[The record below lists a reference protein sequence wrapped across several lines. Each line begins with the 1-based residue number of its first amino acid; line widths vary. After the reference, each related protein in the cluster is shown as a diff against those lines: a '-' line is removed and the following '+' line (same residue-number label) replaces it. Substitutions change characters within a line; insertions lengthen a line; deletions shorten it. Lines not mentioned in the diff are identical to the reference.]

1 MSLKSIVQAYQ
12 SMYEAKK
19 AAKDYDGDG
28 KIESGTD
35 EYMGSRDKAIKKAM
49 AKKGMKKEEIENV
62 FAEIEEHHQ
71 KDADGNVIEHDENPR
86 PEEEIADDLA
96 PASVEE
102 GSVYGMY
109 KGSGK
114 PSGAMAAFAKKDKKK
129 APRMQKGAMAYDG
142 PNKAASEAKDRLMA
156 KAKEKRKN
164 MGETLQSLLDTLEE
178 GAELDKYDAVVA
190 YLIDE
195 QLAED
200 FDHAQ
205 RIMVTLKPELVEEVY
220 QNQLIESEKLAKKA
234 YERAKTLGA
243 RRRSSYEYRKK
254 GSYGVG
260 KNERAGYNLSQSQ
273 SSRNTSPATQGGPQ
287 TGGGP
292 KSFGYAK
299 HKSNPVKSKSGYD
312 SGGEGHQKKADTKVT
327 MKKDGKTPLKTPR
340 YKYSTK
346 QRDQMGYYGRMEKRD
361 PKKNPKHEANKKK

>member
-205 RIMVTLKPELVEEVY
+205 KIMGTLKSELVEEIY
-220 QNQLIESEKLAKKA
+220 RDQLWTLFDESREYSHNPEKYHDSKGYDKKLEKDKP
-234 YERAKTLGA
+234 YHKRSRAA
-243 RRRSSYEYRKK
+243 RMADPKR
-254 GSYGVG
+254 GI
-260 KNERAGYNLSQSQ
+260 N
-273 SSRNTSPATQGGPQ
+273 SPA
-287 TGGGP
+287 
-292 KSFGYAK
+292 F
-299 HKSNPVKSKSGYD
+299 
-312 SGGEGHQKKADTKVT
+312 KKFMADRG
-327 MKKDGKTPLKTPR
+327 M
-340 YKYSTK
+340 S
-346 QRDQMGYYGRMEKRD
+346 M
-361 PKKNPKHEANKKK
+361 

>member
-1 MSLKSIVQAYQ
+1 MSLKSIVQAYH

-62 FAEIEEHHQ
+62 FSEIEEHHQ
-71 KDADGNVIEHDENPR
+71 KDADGKVIEHEI
-86 PEEEIADDLA
+86 EEGDGT
-96 PASVEE
+96 PSSVEE

-142 PNKAASEAKDRLMA
+142 PNKAASEAKDRVMA
-156 KAKEKRKN
+156 KAKRKKI
-164 MGETLQSLLDTLEE
+164 GETLQSLLDTLEE

-205 RIMVTLKPELVEEVY
+205 KIMGTLKSELVEEIY
-220 QNQLIESEKLAKKA
+220 HDQLWTLFDESREYSHNPEKYHDSKGYDKKLEKDKP
-234 YERAKTLGA
+234 YHKRSRAA
-243 RRRSSYEYRKK
+243 RMADPKR
-254 GSYGVG
+254 GI
-260 KNERAGYNLSQSQ
+260 N
-273 SSRNTSPATQGGPQ
+273 SPA
-287 TGGGP
+287 
-292 KSFGYAK
+292 F
-299 HKSNPVKSKSGYD
+299 
-312 SGGEGHQKKADTKVT
+312 KKFMADRG
-327 MKKDGKTPLKTPR
+327 M
-340 YKYSTK
+340 
-346 QRDQMGYYGRMEKRD
+346 
-361 PKKNPKHEANKKK
+361 

>member
-205 RIMVTLKPELVEEVY
+205 KIMGTLKSELVEEIY
-220 QNQLIESEKLAKKA
+220 RDQLWTLFDESREYSHNPEKYHDSKGYDKKLEKDKP
-234 YERAKTLGA
+234 YSKRSRAA
-243 RRRSSYEYRKK
+243 RMADPKR
-254 GSYGVG
+254 GI
-260 KNERAGYNLSQSQ
+260 N
-273 SSRNTSPATQGGPQ
+273 SPA
-287 TGGGP
+287 
-292 KSFGYAK
+292 F
-299 HKSNPVKSKSGYD
+299 
-312 SGGEGHQKKADTKVT
+312 KKFMADRG
-327 MKKDGKTPLKTPR
+327 M
-340 YKYSTK
+340 S
-346 QRDQMGYYGRMEKRD
+346 M
-361 PKKNPKHEANKKK
+361 

>member
-1 MSLKSIVQAYQ
+1 MSLKSIVQAYH

-71 KDADGNVIEHDENPR
+71 KDADGKVIEHEI
-86 PEEEIADDLA
+86 EEGDGT
-96 PASVEE
+96 PSSVEE

-205 RIMVTLKPELVEEVY
+205 KIMGTLKSELVEEIY
-220 QNQLIESEKLAKKA
+220 HDQLWTLFDESREYSHNPEKYHDSKGYDKKLEKDKP
-234 YERAKTLGA
+234 YHKRSRAA
-243 RRRSSYEYRKK
+243 RMADPKR
-254 GSYGVG
+254 GI
-260 KNERAGYNLSQSQ
+260 N
-273 SSRNTSPATQGGPQ
+273 SPA
-287 TGGGP
+287 
-292 KSFGYAK
+292 F
-299 HKSNPVKSKSGYD
+299 
-312 SGGEGHQKKADTKVT
+312 KKFMADRG
-327 MKKDGKTPLKTPR
+327 M
-340 YKYSTK
+340 
-346 QRDQMGYYGRMEKRD
+346 
-361 PKKNPKHEANKKK
+361 

>member
-86 PEEEIADDLA
+86 PEEEIADDLT

-156 KAKEKRKN
+156 KAKAKRKN

-205 RIMVTLKPELVEEVY
+205 KIMGTLKSELVEEIY
-220 QNQLIESEKLAKKA
+220 RDQLWTLFDESREYSHNPEKYHDSKGYDKKLEKDKP
-234 YERAKTLGA
+234 YSKRSRAA
-243 RRRSSYEYRKK
+243 RMADPKR
-254 GSYGVG
+254 GI
-260 KNERAGYNLSQSQ
+260 N
-273 SSRNTSPATQGGPQ
+273 SPA
-287 TGGGP
+287 
-292 KSFGYAK
+292 F
-299 HKSNPVKSKSGYD
+299 
-312 SGGEGHQKKADTKVT
+312 KKFMADRG
-327 MKKDGKTPLKTPR
+327 M
-340 YKYSTK
+340 S
-346 QRDQMGYYGRMEKRD
+346 M
-361 PKKNPKHEANKKK
+361 

>member
-49 AKKGMKKEEIENV
+49 AKKGMKKEEIENL

-71 KDADGNVIEHDENPR
+71 KDADGKVIEHEI
-86 PEEEIADDLA
+86 EEGDGT
-96 PASVEE
+96 PSSVEE
-102 GSVYGMY
+102 GTSYGLY

-114 PSGAMAAFAKKDKKK
+114 ASGAMKKYLDNAKKKQKADKKK
-129 APRMQKGAMAYDG
+129 KKTGNPAFDDPSHHSNAK
-142 PNKAASEAKDRLMA
+142 NKYE
-156 KAKEKRKN
+156 
-164 MGETLQSLLDTLEE
+164 GFVLQSLLDSLEE

-220 QNQLIESEKLAKKA
+220 QNQLNEILEKG
-234 YERAKTLGA
+234 T
-243 RRRSSYEYRKK
+243 K
-254 GSYGVG
+254 GKVG
-260 KNERAGYNLSQSQ
+260 FRTGM
-273 SSRNTSPATQGGPQ
+273 QGGKQVMKTDKVTVMHKGTKASGGTKARKRPQ
-287 TGGGP
+287 SPEGKAIG
-292 KSFGYAK
+292 ALMK
-299 HKSNPVKSKSGYD
+299 HKSAQWKAEHKM
-312 SGGEGHQKKADTKVT
+312 KKA
-327 MKKDGKTPLKTPR
+327 
-340 YKYSTK
+340 
-346 QRDQMGYYGRMEKRD
+346 
-361 PKKNPKHEANKKK
+361 

>member
-1 MSLKSIVQAYQ
+1 MSLKSIVQAYH

-71 KDADGNVIEHDENPR
+71 KDADGKVIEHEI
-86 PEEEIADDLA
+86 EEGDGT
-96 PASVEE
+96 PSSVEE

-205 RIMVTLKPELVEEVY
+205 KIMGTLKSELVEEIY
-220 QNQLIESEKLAKKA
+220 HDQLWTLFDESREYSHNPEKYHDSKGYDKKLEKDKPYHKRSRA
-234 YERAKTLGA
+234 ARMRDPERGI
-243 RRRSSYEYRKK
+243 
-254 GSYGVG
+254 
-260 KNERAGYNLSQSQ
+260 N
-273 SSRNTSPATQGGPQ
+273 SPA
-287 TGGGP
+287 
-292 KSFGYAK
+292 F
-299 HKSNPVKSKSGYD
+299 
-312 SGGEGHQKKADTKVT
+312 KKFMADRG
-327 MKKDGKTPLKTPR
+327 M
-340 YKYSTK
+340 
-346 QRDQMGYYGRMEKRD
+346 
-361 PKKNPKHEANKKK
+361 

>member
-1 MSLKSIVQAYQ
+1 MSLKSIVQAYH

-86 PEEEIADDLA
+86 PEEEIADDLT

-156 KAKEKRKN
+156 KAKAKRKN

-205 RIMVTLKPELVEEVY
+205 KIMGTLKSELVEEIY
-220 QNQLIESEKLAKKA
+220 RDQLWTLFDESREYSHNPEKYHDSKGYDKKLEKDKP
-234 YERAKTLGA
+234 YSKRSRAA
-243 RRRSSYEYRKK
+243 RMADPKR
-254 GSYGVG
+254 GI
-260 KNERAGYNLSQSQ
+260 N
-273 SSRNTSPATQGGPQ
+273 SPA
-287 TGGGP
+287 
-292 KSFGYAK
+292 F
-299 HKSNPVKSKSGYD
+299 
-312 SGGEGHQKKADTKVT
+312 KKFMADRG
-327 MKKDGKTPLKTPR
+327 M
-340 YKYSTK
+340 S
-346 QRDQMGYYGRMEKRD
+346 M
-361 PKKNPKHEANKKK
+361 

>member
-86 PEEEIADDLA
+86 PEEEIADDLT

-205 RIMVTLKPELVEEVY
+205 KIMGTLKSELVEEIY
-220 QNQLIESEKLAKKA
+220 HDQLWTLFDESREYSHNPEKYHDSKGYDKKLEKDKP
-234 YERAKTLGA
+234 YHKRSRAA
-243 RRRSSYEYRKK
+243 RMADPKR
-254 GSYGVG
+254 GI
-260 KNERAGYNLSQSQ
+260 N
-273 SSRNTSPATQGGPQ
+273 SPA
-287 TGGGP
+287 
-292 KSFGYAK
+292 F
-299 HKSNPVKSKSGYD
+299 
-312 SGGEGHQKKADTKVT
+312 KKFMADRG
-327 MKKDGKTPLKTPR
+327 M
-340 YKYSTK
+340 
-346 QRDQMGYYGRMEKRD
+346 
-361 PKKNPKHEANKKK
+361 